1 MGLTAYGPV
10 VLQELKR
17 LIVNKNWLSQKEF
30 EEGLGM
36 VQLYPGPVMFNLATY
51 VAYKIKGFS
60 GALTTIFFI
69 IPSYFLVL
77 FLS

>member
-17 LIVNKNWLSQKEF
+17 LIVNKKWLSQKEF

-51 VAYKIKGFS
+51 VAYKIKG
-60 GALTTIFFI
+60 L
-69 IPSYFLVL
+69 
-77 FLS
+77 